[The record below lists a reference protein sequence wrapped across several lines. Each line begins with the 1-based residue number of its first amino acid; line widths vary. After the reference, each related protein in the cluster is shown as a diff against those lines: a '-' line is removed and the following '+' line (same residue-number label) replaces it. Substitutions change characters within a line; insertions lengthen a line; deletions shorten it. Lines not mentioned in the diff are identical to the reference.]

1 MSNCISALFCKGKV
15 YALLLI
21 CTLLASLFAVSGAVA
36 AEAKVRVLA
45 TTYPVYLITRAVTQS
60 SPDVQVDLLI
70 PAQTGCPHDYA
81 LTPRDM
87 QKLAKARIVVIN
99 GLGLEAFL
107 EKPLAAAGNFTIVD
121 SSKGVKAIVEDHD
134 EDQHAAPGGAEAAH
148 KDGHDHAA
156 GGTGHEAGHEAG
168 HESGHDHGHG
178 AEHGTEHGTEHGHDH
193 GGVNPHAFASPMQAA
208 IMARNIGRGLAAA
221 EPVAAKNCPEAAE
234 AYAARLEAVGK
245 RLAAVGA
252 NAANKNVVA
261 LHDGMAYLVRDAGLN
276 LVDVIQEDEEAQP
289 SAARLLDLVKKIKVS
304 KPVVL
309 IGEPQYSEKPVRA
322 LSAETGVPAV
332 QLDSL
337 ASGLSNA
344 PLDHYETVMT
354 NNYVIFEKYFA
365 K

>member
-1 MSNCISALFCKGKV
+1 MSNCISALFRKGKV

-107 EKPLAAAGNFTIVD
+107 EKPLAAGKFTIVD

-156 GGTGHEAGHEAG
+156 GATGHEAGQEAG
-168 HESGHDHGHG
+168 
-178 AEHGTEHGTEHGHDH
+178 HGHDH

-234 AYAARLEAVGK
+234 AYAARLEAVGQ

-252 NAANKNVVA
+252 KAANKNVVA

-344 PLDHYETVMT
+344 PLDYYETVMT
-354 NNYVIFEKYFA
+354 NNCVILEKYFA

>member
-107 EKPLAAAGNFTIVD
+107 EKPLAAAGKFTVVD

-134 EDQHAAPGGAEAAH
+134 EDQHAAPGGAESAH

-156 GGTGHEAGHEAG
+156 TAKGHEAGQESGQEAG
-168 HESGHDHGHG
+168 HD
-178 AEHGTEHGTEHGHDH
+178 HGTEHGHDH

-208 IMARNIGRGLAAA
+208 IMARNIGRALAAA

-252 NAANKNVVA
+252 NATNKNVVA

-289 SAARLLDLVKKIKVS
+289 SAARLLDLVKKIKES

-344 PLDHYETVMT
+344 PLDYYETVMT
-354 NNYVIFEKYFA
+354 NNCIILEKYFA

>member
-1 MSNCISALFCKGKV
+1 MCNCNSALFCKGKV

-45 TTYPVYLITRAVTQS
+45 TTYPVYLITRAVTQN

-81 LTPRDM
+81 LTPKDM
-87 QKLAKARIVVIN
+87 QKLAKAKIVVIN

-107 EKPLAAAGNFTIVD
+107 EKPLAAAGKITVID
-121 SSKGVKAIVEDHD
+121 SSKGVNAIVEDHD
-134 EDQHAAPGGAEAAH
+134 EDQHAAHGDADKAH
-148 KDGHDHAA
+148 KEDHGHSAAAGHDH
-156 GGTGHEAGHEAG
+156 
-168 HESGHDHGHG
+168 
-178 AEHGTEHGTEHGHDH
+178 EHEHGHDH
-193 GGVNPHAFASPMQAA
+193 GHDHGGMNPHAFASPMQAA
-208 IMARNIGRGLAAA
+208 VMARNIGRGLAAA
-221 EPVAAKNCPEAAE
+221 EPVAAKNCPEVAE

-289 SAARLLDLVKKIKVS
+289 SAARLLDLVKKIKES

-337 ASGLSNA
+337 ASGLTNV
-344 PLDHYETVMT
+344 PLDYYETVMA
-354 NNYVIFEKYFA
+354 NNCAILEKYFA

>member
-1 MSNCISALFCKGKV
+1 MSNCISALFRKGKV

-107 EKPLAAAGNFTIVD
+107 EKPLAAAGKFTVVD

-156 GGTGHEAGHEAG
+156 TAKGHEAGQ
-168 HESGHDHGHG
+168 ESGQE
-178 AEHGTEHGTEHGHDH
+178 AGHDH

-208 IMARNIGRGLAAA
+208 IMARNIGRGLVAA

-252 NAANKNVVA
+252 NATNKNVVA

-289 SAARLLDLVKKIKVS
+289 SAARLLDLVKKIKES

-344 PLDHYETVMT
+344 PLDYYETVMT
-354 NNYVIFEKYFA
+354 NNCIILEKYFA

>member
-107 EKPLAAAGNFTIVD
+107 EKPLAAAGKFTVVD

-156 GGTGHEAGHEAG
+156 TAKGHEAGQESGQEAG
-168 HESGHDHGHG
+168 HD
-178 AEHGTEHGTEHGHDH
+178 HGTEHGHDH

-208 IMARNIGRGLAAA
+208 IMARNIGRALAAA

-252 NAANKNVVA
+252 NATNKNVVA

-289 SAARLLDLVKKIKVS
+289 SAARLLDLVKKIKES

-344 PLDHYETVMT
+344 PLDYYETVMT
-354 NNYVIFEKYFA
+354 NNCIILEKYFA

>member
-15 YALLLI
+15 YALLLT
-21 CTLLASLFAVSGAVA
+21 CTLLASLFAVSGVVA

-45 TTYPVYLITRAVTQS
+45 TTYPVYLLTRTVTQN
-60 SPDVQVDLLI
+60 SPNVQVDLLI

-81 LTPRDM
+81 LTPKDM
-87 QKLAKARIVVIN
+87 QKLAKANIVVIN

-107 EKPLAAAGNFTIVD
+107 EKPLAAAGKITVID
-121 SSKGVKAIVEDHD
+121 SSKGVNAIVEDHD
-134 EDQHAAPGGAEAAH
+134 EDQHAAHGGADKAH
-148 KDGHDHAA
+148 KDNHDHAVEA
-156 GGTGHEAGHEAG
+156 KGHEAGHDPA
-168 HESGHDHGHG
+168 
-178 AEHGTEHGTEHGHDH
+178 HGHDH

-221 EPVAAKNCPEAAE
+221 EPVAAQNCPEVAE

-289 SAARLLDLVKKIKVS
+289 SAARLLDLVKKIKES

-344 PLDHYETVMT
+344 PLDYYETVMA
-354 NNYVIFEKYFA
+354 NNCAILEKYFA

>member
-1 MSNCISALFCKGKV
+1 MSNCISAMFRKGKV
-15 YALLLI
+15 YALLLV

-45 TTYPVYLITRAVTQS
+45 TTYPVYLITRAVTQN

-81 LTPRDM
+81 LTPKDM
-87 QKLAKARIVVIN
+87 QKLAKANIVVIN

-107 EKPLAAAGNFTIVD
+107 EKPLAAAGKITVID
-121 SSKGVKAIVEDHD
+121 SSKGVNAIVEDHD
-134 EDQHAAPGGAEAAH
+134 EDQHAAHGGADKAH
-148 KDGHDHAA
+148 KDNHDHAA
-156 GGTGHEAGHEAG
+156 AAGHE
-168 HESGHDHGHG
+168 HEHDQAHEHGHD
-178 AEHGTEHGTEHGHDH
+178 HGHDH

-221 EPVAAKNCPEAAE
+221 EPVAAKNCPEVAE
-234 AYAARLEAVGK
+234 AYAARLESVGK

-289 SAARLLDLVKKIKVS
+289 SAARLLDLVKKIKES

-337 ASGLSNA
+337 ASGLTNV
-344 PLDHYETVMT
+344 PLDYYETVMA
-354 NNYVIFEKYFA
+354 NNCAILEKYFA

>member
-1 MSNCISALFCKGKV
+1 MSNCISALFRKGKV

-45 TTYPVYLITRAVTQS
+45 TTYPVYLITRAVTQN

-81 LTPRDM
+81 LTPKDM
-87 QKLAKARIVVIN
+87 QKLAKAKIVVIN

-107 EKPLAAAGNFTIVD
+107 DKPLAAAGKITVID
-121 SSKGVKAIVEDHD
+121 SSKGVNAIVEDHD
-134 EDQHAAPGGAEAAH
+134 EGQHAAHGDADKAH
-148 KDGHDHAA
+148 KEDHGHAA
-156 GGTGHEAGHEAG
+156 AA
-168 HESGHDHGHG
+168 GHDHGH
-178 AEHGTEHGTEHGHDH
+178 EHEHDHGHDH
-193 GGVNPHAFASPMQAA
+193 GGINPHAFASPMQAA
-208 IMARNIGRGLAAA
+208 VMARNIGRGLAAA
-221 EPVAAKNCPEAAE
+221 EPVAAKNCPEVAE

-289 SAARLLDLVKKIKVS
+289 SAARLLDLVKKIKES

-337 ASGLSNA
+337 ASGLTNV
-344 PLDHYETVMT
+344 PLDYYETVMA
-354 NNYVIFEKYFA
+354 NNCAILEKYFA

>member
-1 MSNCISALFCKGKV
+1 MCNCISALFCKGKH
-15 YALLLI
+15 YALLLA
-21 CTLLASLFAVSGAVA
+21 CALLATFFAVAGASA
-36 AEAKVRVLA
+36 AEPKVRVLA

-81 LTPRDM
+81 LTPKDM

-107 EKPLAAAGNFTIVD
+107 QKPLAAAGKITVID
-121 SSKGVKAIVEDHD
+121 SSAGVNTIAEEHD
-134 EDQHAAPGGAEAAH
+134 G
-148 KDGHDHAA
+148 DGHED
-156 GGTGHEAGHEAG
+156 GHEHA
-168 HESGHDHGHG
+168 
-178 AEHGTEHGTEHGHDH
+178 HDH
-193 GGVNPHAFASPMQAA
+193 GGLNPHAFASPMQAA

-221 EPVAAKNCPEAAE
+221 EPVAAKSCPEAAE
-234 AYAARLEAVGK
+234 AYAAKLEAVGK
-245 RLAAVGA
+245 RLALVGA

-289 SAARLLDLVKKIKVS
+289 SAARLLDLVKKIKES

-309 IGEPQYSEKPVRA
+309 IGEPQYSDKPVRA
-322 LSAETGVPAV
+322 LSTETGVPAV

-337 ASGLSNA
+337 ASGPANA
-344 PLDHYETVMT
+344 PLDYYETVMT
-354 NNYVIFEKYFA
+354 HNCAILEKYLG

>member
-1 MSNCISALFCKGKV
+1 MSNCISVLFFKGKV

-81 LTPRDM
+81 LTPKDM

-107 EKPLAAAGNFTIVD
+107 EKPLAAAGKIILVD

-134 EDQHAAPGGAEAAH
+134 EDQHAASDSADKAH
-148 KDGHDHAA
+148 KDDHDHAA
-156 GGTGHEAGHEAG
+156 AAKGHEAEHEA
-168 HESGHDHGHG
+168 EHGHG
-178 AEHGTEHGTEHGHDH
+178 HNHSAGHGHDH

-208 IMARNIGRGLAAA
+208 VMARNIGLALAAA

-309 IGEPQYSEKPVRA
+309 IGEPQYSDKPVRA

-337 ASGLSNA
+337 ASGPANA

-354 NNYVIFEKYFA
+354 NNCAILEKYFA

>member
-1 MSNCISALFCKGKV
+1 MSNCISVLFCKGKQ
-15 YALLLI
+15 YALLLA
-21 CTLLASLFAVSGAVA
+21 CTLLATFFAVTNAAA
-36 AEAKVRVLA
+36 AEPKVRVLA
-45 TTYPVYLITRAVTQS
+45 TTFPVYLITRAVTQN

-81 LTPRDM
+81 LTPKDM
-87 QKLAKARIVVIN
+87 QKLAKAKIVVIN

-107 EKPLAAAGNFTIVD
+107 EKPLAAAGKITVID
-121 SSKGVKAIVEDHD
+121 SSKGINAIAEDHD
-134 EDQHAAPGGAEAAH
+134 EDQHAAHGKDEAAH
-148 KDGHDHAA
+148 KDDHAQA
-156 GGTGHEAGHEAG
+156 AAAKGHEAEH
-168 HESGHDHGHG
+168 GHDHGH
-178 AEHGTEHGTEHGHDH
+178 EH

-221 EPVAAKNCPEAAE
+221 EPVAAKNCPDAAE
-234 AYAARLEAVGK
+234 AYAAKLETLGK

-252 NAANKNVVA
+252 NAANKNVVV
-261 LHDGMAYLVRDAGLN
+261 LHDGMAYLMRDAGLN

-289 SAARLLDLVKKIKVS
+289 SAARLLDLVKKIKES

-309 IGEPQYSEKPVRA
+309 IGEPQYSDKPVRV

-337 ASGLSNA
+337 ASGAANA

-354 NNYVIFEKYFA
+354 KNCDILEKYFV

>member
-1 MSNCISALFCKGKV
+1 MSNCISALFRKGKV

-107 EKPLAAAGNFTIVD
+107 DKPLAAAGKITVID
-121 SSKGVKAIVEDHD
+121 SSKGVNAIVEDHD
-134 EDQHAAPGGAEAAH
+134 EGQHAAHGDADKAH
-148 KDGHDHAA
+148 KEDHGHAA
-156 GGTGHEAGHEAG
+156 AA
-168 HESGHDHGHG
+168 GHDHGH
-178 AEHGTEHGTEHGHDH
+178 EHEHDHGHDH
-193 GGVNPHAFASPMQAA
+193 GGINPHAFASPMQAA
-208 IMARNIGRGLAAA
+208 VMARNIGRGLAAA
-221 EPVAAKNCPEAAE
+221 EPVAAKNCPEVAE

-289 SAARLLDLVKKIKVS
+289 SAARLLDLVKKIKES

-309 IGEPQYSEKPVRA
+309 IGEPQYSDKPVLA
-322 LSAETGVPAV
+322 LAAETGVPAV
-332 QLDSL
+332 QLDPL
-337 ASGLSNA
+337 ASGPSGA
-344 PLDHYETVMT
+344 PLDYYETVMSKNIAT
-354 NNYVIFEKYFA
+354 LEKYFG

>member
-1 MSNCISALFCKGKV
+1 MSNCISALLCKGKV
-15 YALLLI
+15 YALLLVGTI
-21 CTLLASLFAVSGAVA
+21 LASLFAASGTVA
-36 AEAKVRVLA
+36 AEAKVHVLA

-107 EKPLAAAGNFTIVD
+107 EKPLATAGKITVID
-121 SSKGVKAIVEDHD
+121 SSKGVKPIVEDHD
-134 EDQHAAPGGAEAAH
+134 EDQHAAPGSADKAH
-148 KDGHDHAA
+148 KDDHDHAA
-156 GGTGHEAGHEAG
+156 AAKGHEAEHGHE
-168 HESGHDHGHG
+168 HDH
-178 AEHGTEHGTEHGHDH
+178 EHGHDH
-193 GGVNPHAFASPMQAA
+193 GGVNPHAFASPAQAA

-234 AYAARLEAVGK
+234 AYAAKLEAVGQ

-289 SAARLLDLVKKIKVS
+289 SAARLLDLVKKIKES

-337 ASGLSNA
+337 ASGPANA
-344 PLDHYETVMT
+344 PLDYYETVMT
-354 NNYVIFEKYFA
+354 NNCAILEKYFA

>member
-1 MSNCISALFCKGKV
+1 MSNCISALFRKGKV

-107 EKPLAAAGNFTIVD
+107 EKPLAAAGKFTVVD
-121 SSKGVKAIVEDHD
+121 SSKGVKAIVEDQD
-134 EDQHAAPGGAEAAH
+134 EDQHAAPGGAESAH

-156 GGTGHEAGHEAG
+156 TAKGHEAGQESGQEAG
-168 HESGHDHGHG
+168 HD
-178 AEHGTEHGTEHGHDH
+178 HGTEHGHDH

-208 IMARNIGRGLAAA
+208 IMARNIGRALAAA

-289 SAARLLDLVKKIKVS
+289 SAARLLDLVKKIKES

-344 PLDHYETVMT
+344 PLDYYETVMT
-354 NNYVIFEKYFA
+354 NNCIILEKYFA

>member
-1 MSNCISALFCKGKV
+1 MSNCISALFRKGKV

-107 EKPLAAAGNFTIVD
+107 EKPLAAAGKFTVVD

-134 EDQHAAPGGAEAAH
+134 EDQHAAPGGAESAH

-156 GGTGHEAGHEAG
+156 TAKGHEAGQESGQEAG
-168 HESGHDHGHG
+168 HD
-178 AEHGTEHGTEHGHDH
+178 HGTEHGHDH

-208 IMARNIGRGLAAA
+208 IMARNIGRALAAA

-289 SAARLLDLVKKIKVS
+289 SAARLLDLVKKIKES

-344 PLDHYETVMT
+344 PLDYYETVMT
-354 NNYVIFEKYFA
+354 NNCIILEKYFA